1 VRRRKTIRS
10 IALGLLALMVVATG
24 CATAGNTPAQVLAWE
39 RWEAC
44 NHFPTI
50 TLDRVDQDGRL
61 VVTAYQVDGAPF
73 TTCVREA
80 AAAQVHRGAA
90 AMPQVIVLVKNQE
103 CQGGAM

>member
-1 VRRRKTIRS
+1 MRS
-10 IALGLLALMVVATG
+10 IVPGLLVLMMAATG

-39 RWEAC
+39 RWGAC
-44 NHFPTI
+44 NHFSTI

-73 TTCVREA
+73 TACVQEA
-80 AAAQVHRGAA
+80 AAAQVRSGAA
-90 AMPQVIVLVKNQE
+90 AVPQVIVLVKNHE